1 MAEQP
6 FIAFL
11 GGKRA
16 HMDVFQTQECAD
28 LMEKSMIVNVTIIKR
43 QEISF
48 ITDKQLKAFEISTFT
63 VSV

>member
-11 GGKRA
+11 GGKLA